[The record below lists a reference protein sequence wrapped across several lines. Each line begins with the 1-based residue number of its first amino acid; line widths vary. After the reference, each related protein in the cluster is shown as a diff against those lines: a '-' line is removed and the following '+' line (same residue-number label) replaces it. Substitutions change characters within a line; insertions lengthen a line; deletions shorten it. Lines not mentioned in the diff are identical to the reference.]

1 MIAVQIP
8 VTSIYKTHRVPLKNK
23 NKDSIE
29 KIVDALTDIGGFV
42 KCSGPTFYGRYNVK
56 TDTTLFFHYEK
67 RRKIRGWVLT
77 IYQIPMKRIVSAKQ
91 HDRHFTVILKKS

>member
-8 VTSIYKTHRVPLKNK
+8 VTSAYKTHSVELKNTRK
-23 NKDSIE
+23 WSVNTIADRLS
-29 KIVDALTDIGGFV
+29 DLGRFV

-56 TDTTLFFHYEK
+56 TDTALFFHYEK
-67 RRKIRGWVLT
+67 RRKIRGWVLS